1 MQTFRITYAG
11 LNKACFF
18 TNTYIRTELSI
29 SCSKRV
35 IDIDLAIVIQYVINL
50 FVQIKSFFTHQ
61 RQDKYRCFFCCL
73 HSYEHQALLRRDFL
87 GRIFYLEQVSSQL
100 FLSMFIFLKLFCYF
114 NIMFTKLE
122 WGSVDVFSF
131 LVSYWGNVHLV
142 DFTGLQESGNW
153 LQ

>member
-1 MQTFRITYAG
+1 MFFR
-11 LNKACFF
+11 
-18 TNTYIRTELSI
+18 
-29 SCSKRV
+29 
-35 IDIDLAIVIQYVINL
+35 
-50 FVQIKSFFTHQ
+50 
-61 RQDKYRCFFCCL
+61 CL

-87 GRIFYLEQVSSQL
+87 GRIFSLEQVSSQL

-131 LVSYWGNVHLV
+131 LVSYWGNVHFV